1 MSKTLVIKPRASEK
15 AYALSE
21 ERNTYVFD
29 VEKGSNVHAIAQA
42 VAQQYEVKV
51 VAVRIAGT
59 SGKVRRT
66 YRRQGRVVHKG
77 LRSGVRKAYVTL
89 AEGDKL
95 PIFAAVENTD
105 PIPEKGGKK

>member
-21 ERNTYVFD
+21 ERNTYVFEI
-29 VEKGSNVHAIAQA
+29 EKGANVHAVAAA
-42 VAQQYEVKV
+42 VAAQYEVKV
-51 VAVRIAGT
+51 TAVRIAGT

-77 LRSGVRKAYVTL
+77 LRTGIRKAYVTL

-95 PIFAAVENTD
+95 PIFAAVENANPT
-105 PIPEKGGKK
+105 PEQGGKK